1 MENSSDL
8 RAYRE
13 GRRQH
18 PPLPQPD
25 DTRENCNTIQFRCLK
40 RIQVWGGRR
49 EQVGPAGLQANCETS
64 LHVSPTHTHSPSH
77 TYLWQTNFIVHHI
90 HEHSDRLVVFPFQ
103 PRPHPHPSPPQLAK
117 ILTRKLFKCF
127 VLSGLMNSSPRQC
140 LG

>member
-8 RAYRE
+8 RAYGA

-25 DTRENCNTIQFRCLK
+25 AARENCNTIQFRCLK
-40 RIQVWGGRR
+40 RVRERERERGGDGSSLGQLDYRQIARR
-49 EQVGPAGLQANCETS
+49 LCMSRTLTHP
-64 LHVSPTHTHSPSH
+64 HTHMLGKLILLYTTFMSTLIAS
-77 TYLWQTNFIVHHI
+77 LF
-90 HEHSDRLVVFPFQ
+90 S
-103 PRPHPHPSPPQLAK
+103 HPHPSPPQLAK

-127 VLSGLMNSSPRQC
+127 VLSGLMNSSPRHC